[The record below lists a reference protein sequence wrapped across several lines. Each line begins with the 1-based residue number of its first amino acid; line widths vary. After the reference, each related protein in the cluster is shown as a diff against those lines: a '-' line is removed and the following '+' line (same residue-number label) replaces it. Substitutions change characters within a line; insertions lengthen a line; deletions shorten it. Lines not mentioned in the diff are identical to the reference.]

1 LKVLTLIVL
10 SDMVPLELDELPE
23 VLVDAEEDGSLVPV
37 TEISWPTWS
46 VRLAVLPANLYVVP
60 DGSPGRLP

>member
-10 SDMVPLELDELPE
+10 SDMVPLEFDELPE

-37 TEISWPTWS
+37 TEISWS
-46 VRLAVLPANLYVVP
+46 VRFAVLPANLYVVP